1 MTHGVLARTSTP
13 NSTCHKL
20 RGSFAGTGIRPR
32 SLGSA
37 AGPGRVRRDV
47 CTRGEARSGRMLGG
61 SSAPFAPPERGLVA
75 ARPWHPGPGTRSRP
89 RKPSREGRGPAGR
102 GAGGDGAAREQ
113 LPQKF
118 WQDEGA
124 LCRGKPERAR
134 RGSALRLPPYLACFP
149 ASAPVPHST
158 GRVPGPPFPLWVA

>member
-1 MTHGVLARTSTP
+1 MR
-13 NSTCHKL
+13 
-20 RGSFAGTGIRPR
+20 GTGIRPR

-47 CTRGEARSGRMLGG
+47 CTREEARSGRMLGG
-61 SSAPFAPPERGLVA
+61 SSAPFAPPERGLVVGSA
-75 ARPWHPGPGTRSRP
+75 LAPRP
-89 RKPSREGRGPAGR
+89 RYPLEAPKAVPRRQGP